1 MSLDAV
7 ALVELATAR
16 TYLKVTGT
24 SDDAMIEALINRAS
38 ELCESWCNRNL
49 KERAFSQV
57 RLPGPRWPA
66 LRLYPRAVPIKAVAT
81 IAVVLDG
88 VAQTVWRAEA
98 DGDPAAFDVILG
110 ALDPEGL
117 NAPDHFYRAGGW
129 QAASSWSPYNVL
141 LSYTGGFATIPD
153 QLQQACLYIVQK
165 LFRDQQKQ
173 LAEVV
178 AINTPV
184 GGMTLLDS
192 AIPRVAQILLQPY
205 RLLMV
210 A

>member
-1 MSLDAV
+1 MSLDAA
-7 ALVELATAR
+7 ALVDLPTAAP
-16 TYLKVTGT
+16 YLRVTGT
-24 SDDAMIEALINRAS
+24 SDNAMIEALINRAS
-38 ELCESWCNRNL
+38 ELCENWCNRNL
-49 KERAFSQV
+49 KQRAISAI
-57 RLPGPRWPA
+57 RLRGPSWPGT
-66 LRLYPRAVPIKAVAT
+66 RLFPRAVPIKASVAIT
-81 IAVVLDG
+81 VAIDG
-88 VAQTVWRAEA
+88 ETQTVWRTEG

-117 NAPDHFYRAGGW
+117 NAPDHLYRADGW
-129 QAASSWSPYNVL
+129 DPTSSLSPYNVL
-141 LSYTGGFATIPD
+141 LSYTGGFNPIPD

-178 AINTPV
+178 AINTPI

-192 AIPRVAQILLQPY
+192 AIPRVAQVLLEPY
-205 RLLMV
+205 RLRTV